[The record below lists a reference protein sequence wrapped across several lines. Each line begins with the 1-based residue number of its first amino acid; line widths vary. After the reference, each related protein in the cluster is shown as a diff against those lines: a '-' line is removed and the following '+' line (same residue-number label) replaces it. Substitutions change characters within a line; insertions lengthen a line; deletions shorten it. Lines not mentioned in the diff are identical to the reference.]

1 MKQRITLSLDE
12 DVVAGI
18 KALGGESVS
27 ATVNEA
33 LRHAIAME
41 AHRRA
46 VLEWMDELKAEHGE
60 PTAEDYARA
69 DAFLDELEGI
79 VRTDDAA
86 A

>member
-27 ATVNEA
+27 ATVNAA

-46 VLEWMDELKAEHGE
+46 VIEWMDELKAEHGE
-60 PTAEDYARA
+60 PSPEDYARA
-69 DAFLDELEGI
+69 EAFLDELEGI
-79 VRTDDAA
+79 TPASDAA